1 MKNTLNTLLIG
12 GSGIASSEILPVAVQ
27 AVPADLP
34 NIVSVIVQI
43 LIGVATLLGLF
54 KNNKSLN
61 N

>member
-27 AVPADLP
+27 AVPTDIP
-34 NIVSVIVQI
+34 NIVSVIVQV

>member
-27 AVPADLP
+27 AVPADIP

>member
-27 AVPADLP
+27 AAPTDIP